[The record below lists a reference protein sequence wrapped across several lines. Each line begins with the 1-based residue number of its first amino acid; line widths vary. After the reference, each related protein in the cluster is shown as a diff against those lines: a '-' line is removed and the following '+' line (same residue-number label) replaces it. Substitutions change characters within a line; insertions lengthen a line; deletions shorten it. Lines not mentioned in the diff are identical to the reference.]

1 MLESLQNIDKTLNKL
16 DKWMGSK
23 KKAPPQSEP
32 IWSPLPGPQTMA
44 FTSLSD
50 EVLYGGAAG
59 VLGIF
64 YCLYL
69 SIFVTSK

>member
-1 MLESLQNIDKTLNKL
+1 MLESLQKIEKTLNKL

-23 KKAPPQSEP
+23 KAKSPPKAEP

-44 FTSLSD
+44 YVSFAD

-64 YCLYL
+64 CHFKITLY
-69 SIFVTSK
+69 